1 VEAVKSAARL
11 YEEAEELAARLAY
24 EELTQQERAEGG
36 DIIRDLLAD
45 ARELRR
51 IVESGEARGV
61 L

>member
-1 VEAVKSAARL
+1 MANAATL
-11 YEEAEELAARLAY
+11 YAEAEELAARLAY